1 MNIYKIDV
9 LPNGYLEVIDAV
21 DRKPPNDDGF
31 IYATEK
37 ELNKIDPMFIINQ
50 LDLKGLINE
59 M

>member
-1 MNIYKIDV
+1 MLYKIDL
-9 LPNGYLEVIDAV
+9 LPDGHLEIV
-21 DRKPPNDDGF
+21 DVVEEKPLRDDGF

-37 ELNKIDPMFIINQ
+37 ELNKIDPMFVVNQ